1 MPFISVCLI
10 HGQHLGNVSKGHGW
24 KLGEA
29 LQWACL
35 PKYTYGTGV
44 LFYSLKTANTLTAA
58 YAQSSPVSGLHG
70 CLQFS
75 GLSPV
80 LAGKDSVARPDLE
93 RPAPHSSLP
102 QTFVRHLLQGWQ

>member
-1 MPFISVCLI
+1 MEVGWGLAMGLSPQVYLWNRGAILFS
-10 HGQHLGNVSKGHGW
+10 QDSK
-24 KLGEA
+24 L
-29 LQWACL
+29 
-35 PKYTYGTGV
+35 
-44 LFYSLKTANTLTAA
+44 TLTAA

-80 LAGKDSVARPDLE
+80 LAGKDSVARPGLE